1 MKPIVPHTPLTK
13 FYGDPADREHYVRE
27 IFDETAPWYDWAV
40 RFMSFGSGSWYRR
53 EALKRI
59 GLKPGMRL
67 LDVATGTGVVAR
79 AAAEVLSERGE
90 QSAERK
96 PGKQHVSGTSY
107 PPPSALCPPNGSAIV
122 GVDASIGM
130 LHSGRT
136 QNAKVQGA
144 AEAIPIRSQ
153 SFDALTIG
161 FALRHF
167 ADLRGVFEECHRVLR
182 PGGRVLILEIT
193 APESRIPRALLGA
206 YMGRIVPAAMRIRS
220 RNARAAEMLRY
231 YWETTRDCVRPDVIL
246 DALRAAG
253 FTDVQRRVE
262 LGIFSEYSG
271 TRF

>member
-1 MKPIVPHTPLTK
+1 MKPLAPHTPLTK
-13 FYGDPADREHYVRE
+13 YYGDPSQREHYVRE
-27 IFDETAPWYDWAV
+27 IFDETAPWYDWAI
-40 RFMSFGSGSWYRR
+40 RFMSFGSGAWYRR

-79 AAAEVLSERGE
+79 AAAEVTKSNR
-90 QSAERK
+90 A
-96 PGKQHVSGTSY
+96 V
-107 PPPSALCPPNGSAIV
+107 V

-130 LHSGRT
+130 LHSARM
-136 QNAKVQGA
+136 QSAKVQGA
-144 AEAIPIRSQ
+144 AESIPIRSQ

-167 ADLRGVFEECHRVLR
+167 ADLRAVFEECHRVLR

-206 YMGRIVPAAMRIRS
+206 YMGRVVPTALRIRS
-220 RNARAAEMLRY
+220 RSARAAELFRY
-231 YWETTRDCVRPDVIL
+231 YWETTRDCVRPEVIM

-253 FTDVQRRVE
+253 FTDVQRKVE
-262 LGIFSEYSG
+262 LGIFSEYSA
-271 TRF
+271 TRPPAPLPAA